1 MTPDTPAP
9 MILTGPSEDART
21 LKWLQLAATR
31 PEDRATLSGVFVDGA
46 VTVAT
51 DGFRLHVS
59 PTPETLADHQGEII
73 APTGGKWPS
82 AGNKST
88 PYVATA
94 EVVDANYPNYRRVVE
109 DAQKQPVAAV
119 VYLDAA
125 FLTDF
130 CNGLKKGT
138 VVKIILPPN
147 NDDPSKIG
155 DPVILATVPHRDAPA
170 PDRWAIVMPKNMH
183 PDTDPGYD
191 PFPFPRTEE
200 SEDSAS

>member
-21 LKWLQLAATR
+21 LKWLQLAATK

-138 VVKIILPPN
+138 VVKITVPPN
-147 NDDPSKIG
+147 KTPDLVG
-155 DPVILATVPHRDAPA
+155 DPVILATVPTPSAPR
-170 PDRWAIVMPKNMH
+170 PNRWAIVMPKHMH
-183 PDTDPGYD
+183 PDTDPGYN
-191 PFPFPRTEE
+191 PFPRTEE